1 MIRRPPRSTLF
12 PYTTLFRSVG
22 TRTPVEQRGI
32 RGRTPFVGARAHL
45 PEMHESVRL
54 GVWQRLD
61 QRGIG
66 GREDRRGRAQ
76 AEAERQDD
84 GRGEGGGAPDA
95 TRGKAEI
102 PRGLREGPHPLSP
115 SPFGRGGTQD
125 VVPRAPIHTATP
137 PSDRRAPP
145 DAQGRPRRSAPRRSE
160 PGTRPAPPP

>member
-84 GRGEGGGAPDA
+84 GRGEGGPLRETAECVAEVIHISMPPPDRLSLPDA
-95 TRGKAEI
+95 RGRP
-102 PRGLREGPHPLSP
+102 PRS
-115 SPFGRGGTQD
+115 
-125 VVPRAPIHTATP
+125 A
-137 PSDRRAPP
+137 
-145 DAQGRPRRSAPRRSE
+145 PRRSAPRTRRAVRS
-160 PGTRPAPPP
+160 GRRG